1 LNSQKYKREII
12 EEMNGPL
19 KTDRQQIEWRR
30 NQTLELA
37 ARGKSQRDISI
48 ILQVSEGTTSSDMK
62 WIRLQAQKAIEQHIQ
77 QDLPLEHQ
85 KAMSGL
91 HQVLKM
97 AWDLSI
103 EERDTRT
110 KLMSLALVNDC
121 YKLIMELS
129 SDARVIKQALAF
141 VNRRLPSKEEEDQVI
156 EEIQNQG
163 EEEEEVTNE

>member
-1 LNSQKYKREII
+1 
-12 EEMNGPL
+12 MNGPL

-62 WIRLQAQKAIEQHIQ
+62 WIRQQAQKAIEQHIQ

-97 AWDLSI
+97 AWDLSF
-103 EERDTRT
+103 EEHDTKT

-129 SDARVIKQALAF
+129 SDGSVIKEAMAF
-141 VNRRLPSKEEEDQVI
+141 VNKKLQTPSKQEEDQVI
-156 EEIQNQG
+156 EEIIGQSAEA
-163 EEEEEVTNE
+163 EEEEDNEEVTNE

>member
-1 LNSQKYKREII
+1 
-12 EEMNGPL
+12 MNGPL

-62 WIRLQAQKAIEQHIQ
+62 WIRQQAQKAIEQHIQ

-97 AWDLSI
+97 AWDLSF
-103 EERDTRT
+103 EEHDTKT

-129 SDARVIKQALAF
+129 SDSSVIKEAMAF
-141 VNRRLPSKEEEDQVI
+141 VNKKLQTPSKQEEEEVI
-156 EEIQNQG
+156 EEIQQQ
-163 EEEEEVTNE
+163 EEEAEAEEESHRYEDSVE

>member
-1 LNSQKYKREII
+1 
-12 EEMNGPL
+12 MNGPL

-62 WIRLQAQKAIEQHIQ
+62 WIRQQAQKAIEQHIQ

-85 KAMSGL
+85 KAMNGL

-97 AWDLSI
+97 AWDLSF
-103 EERDTRT
+103 EEHDTKT

-129 SDARVIKQALAF
+129 SDGSVIKEAMAF
-141 VNRRLPSKEEEDQVI
+141 VNKKLQTPSKQEEDQVI
-156 EEIQNQG
+156 EEIQGQSA
-163 EEEEEVTNE
+163 EEEEESSTESVPE

>member
-1 LNSQKYKREII
+1 
-12 EEMNGPL
+12 MNGPL
-19 KTDRQQIEWRR
+19 KIDRQQIEWRR

-37 ARGKSQRDISI
+37 ARGKSQREISI
-48 ILQVSEGTTSSDMK
+48 ILQVSEATTSVDMK
-62 WIRLQAQKAIEQHIQ
+62 WIRQQAQKAIEQHIQ
-77 QDLPLEHQ
+77 NELPLQHQ

-97 AWDLSI
+97 AWDMSI
-103 EERDTRT
+103 EEHDTKT

-129 SDARVIKQALAF
+129 SDGIVIKEAMAF
-141 VNRRLPSKEEEDQVI
+141 VRRHNNKPSKEEKDQVI

-163 EEEEEVTNE
+163 ESEEEQAITEEEEEVS

>member
-1 LNSQKYKREII
+1 
-12 EEMNGPL
+12 MNGPL
-19 KTDRQQIEWRR
+19 KIDRQAIEWRR

-37 ARGKSQRDISI
+37 ARGKSQREISI
-48 ILQVSEGTTSSDMK
+48 ILQVSEATTSTDFK
-62 WIRLQAQKAIEQHIQ
+62 WIRQQAQKAIEQHIQ

-97 AWDLSI
+97 AWDMSI
-103 EERDTRT
+103 EEHDTRN

-129 SDARVIKQALAF
+129 SDASVIKQAIAF
-141 VNRRLPSKEEEDQVI
+141 VNKNKPSRQEEDQVI
-156 EEIQNQG
+156 DEIQGQG
-163 EEEEEVTNE
+163 EEDEEEEVVEDG

>member
-1 LNSQKYKREII
+1 
-12 EEMNGPL
+12 MNGPL
-19 KTDRQQIEWRR
+19 KIDRQAIEWRR

-37 ARGKSQRDISI
+37 ARGKSQREISI
-48 ILQVSEGTTSSDMK
+48 ILQVSEATTSTDFK
-62 WIRLQAQKAIEQHIQ
+62 WIRQQAQKAIEQHIQ

-97 AWDLSI
+97 AWDLSV
-103 EERDTRT
+103 EEHDTKT

-129 SDARVIKQALAF
+129 SDASVIKEAIAF
-141 VNRRLPSKEEEDQVI
+141 VRRHKPSKQEEDQVTEDI
-156 EEIQNQG
+156 QQQSEAEEDEEV
-163 EEEEEVTNE
+163 EEEESS

>member
-1 LNSQKYKREII
+1 
-12 EEMNGPL
+12 MNGPL
-19 KTDRQQIEWRR
+19 KIDRQAIEWRR

-37 ARGKSQRDISI
+37 ARGKSQREISI
-48 ILQVSEGTTSSDMK
+48 ILQVSEATTSTDFK
-62 WIRLQAQKAIEQHIQ
+62 WIRQQAQKAIEQHIQ

-97 AWDLSI
+97 AWDLSV
-103 EERDTRT
+103 EEHDTKT

-129 SDARVIKQALAF
+129 SDASIIKEAIAF
-141 VNRRLPSKEEEDQVI
+141 VRKHKPSKQEEDQVT
-156 EEIQNQG
+156 EELQNQGATEDDAEG
-163 EEEEEVTNE
+163 EEEEEEVS

>member
-1 LNSQKYKREII
+1 
-12 EEMNGPL
+12 MNRPL
-19 KTDRQQIEWRR
+19 KIDRQAIEWRR

-37 ARGKSQRDISI
+37 ARGKSQREISI
-48 ILQVSEGTTSSDMK
+48 ILQVSEATTSTDFK
-62 WIRLQAQKAIEQHIQ
+62 WIRQQAQKAIEQHIQ

-97 AWDLSI
+97 AWDLSV
-103 EERDTRT
+103 EEHDTKT

-129 SDARVIKQALAF
+129 SDASVIKEAIAF
-141 VNRRLPSKEEEDQVI
+141 VRRHKPSKQEEDQVTEDI
-156 EEIQNQG
+156 QQQSEAEEDEEV
-163 EEEEEVTNE
+163 EEEESS

>member
-1 LNSQKYKREII
+1 MNSQKYKREII

-48 ILQVSEGTTSSDMK
+48 ILQVSEGTTSSGMK
-62 WIRLQAQKAIEQHIQ
+62 WIRQQAQKAIEQHIQ

-85 KAMSGL
+85 KAMNGL

-97 AWDLSI
+97 AWDMSI
-103 EERDTRT
+103 GEADTKT

-129 SDARVIKQALAF
+129 SDASVIKQALAF
-141 VNRRLPSKEEEDQVI
+141 VNRRLPSNEEEDQVI

-163 EEEEEVTNE
+163 EDEEEVTNE